1 MNIHEHFVIFCKS
14 GDVIL
19 RTKAQRLFFEFN
31 LLIFANKKKVD
42 DMLLARARRMA
53 TRSRAEAACLPCKV
67 KKAKCNDFRPC
78 ARCLN
83 SGPRLCMDGRL
94 DRNNSRI
101 QLETPSLPLQD
112 SSQSHEITDCLST
125 YSDGLLLVGDARH
138 EMESIGET
146 EMKSQEQVFPHTPNY
161 CVNACTLE
169 QD

>member
-31 LLIFANKKKVD
+31 LLIFANKMKVD

-83 SGPRLCMDGRL
+83 SGRRPCIEGRL
-94 DRNNSRI
+94 SRNQPSPI
-101 QLETPSLPLQD
+101 QLETPGLPLPD
-112 SSQSHEITDCLST
+112 SSQSHEFGDNEST
-125 YSDGLLLVGDARH
+125 FSDGLLLVGDARFK
-138 EMESIGET
+138 MESSVDT
-146 EMKSQEQVFPHTPNY
+146 EKISQKQVFLTRQ
-161 CVNACTLE
+161 TFT
-169 QD
+169 